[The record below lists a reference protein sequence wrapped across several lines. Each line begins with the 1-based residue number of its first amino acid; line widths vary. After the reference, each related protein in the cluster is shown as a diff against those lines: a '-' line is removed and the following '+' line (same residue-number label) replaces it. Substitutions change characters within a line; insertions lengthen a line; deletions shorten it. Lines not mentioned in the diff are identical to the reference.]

1 MEITTKKRTI
11 STTNQH
17 FNSPT
22 KRKKMIIDAV
32 YSSAKI
38 EGSKITKKKL
48 TAHYDVISKSS
59 H

>member
-1 MEITTKKRTI
+1 MENTKKRTI
-11 STTNQH
+11 STTNKH

-48 TAHYDVISKSS
+48 TAHYDVISKDS

>member
-1 MEITTKKRTI
+1 MEIITKKRTI

-17 FNSPT
+17 FSSPA
-22 KRKKMIIDAV
+22 KRKKMIVDAV

>member
-1 MEITTKKRTI
+1 MKKRTI
-11 STTNQH
+11 STSNQY
-17 FNSPT
+17 FSSPA
-22 KRKKMIIDAV
+22 KRKRMIVDAV